1 MLNWYKEVINK
12 ISQNLISMTTLNE
25 IKSKLTVL
33 KPILQEK
40 YPLDKIAIFGSY
52 ARNEQTEESDV
63 DVMVEFNGFIGIEF
77 CDMADE
83 IEEYLGIKTDVL
95 TKRSMKP
102 KFFNRIENSLIYV

>member
-1 MLNWYKEVINK
+1 M
-12 ISQNLISMTTLNE
+12 QTLNE

-63 DVMVEFNGFIGIEF
+63 DLMVEFNNKIGIGFIT
-77 CDMADE
+77 MSNE
-83 IEEYLGIKTDVL
+83 IEDYLGVETDVL
-95 TKRSMKP
+95 TKNSMKP
-102 KFFNRIENSLIYV
+102 RFFNLIENDLIYV